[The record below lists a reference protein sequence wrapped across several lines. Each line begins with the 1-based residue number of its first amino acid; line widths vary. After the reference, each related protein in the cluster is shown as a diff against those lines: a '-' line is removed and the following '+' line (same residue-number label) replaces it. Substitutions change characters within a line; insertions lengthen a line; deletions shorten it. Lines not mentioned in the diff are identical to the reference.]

1 MSDGS
6 SGGFVEGS
14 GFSGSS
20 CLLSLSVT
28 AELLSVKQ
36 GKAHFHISLACE
48 MPFILKK
55 KPLGCGT
62 HCFAVKSHDFEV

>member
-1 MSDGS
+1 M
-6 SGGFVEGS
+6 EGS

-62 HCFAVKSHDFEV
+62 HCFAAKSHDFEV